1 MGATHSTLPLRR
13 EASPFESITIWSAWS
28 HGTSLRRSVRLPC
41 TVSLVM
47 MFRFVKSANTWSSER
62 MSMFWKFSDRRSP
75 R

>member
-13 EASPFESITIWSAWS
+13 EASPLASITICRAWS
-28 HGTSLRRSVRLPC
+28 HGTSFSRSVILPC
-41 TVSLVM
+41 TLSLVM
-47 MFRFVKSANTWSSER
+47 MFRLVKSANTCSSER